1 VKQIIGLCS
10 TIAAILLIGCDPGLT
25 IYQVRPANI
34 VKSASAEITIHV
46 RTSHPLVG
54 ETFYAPE
61 VKITNSSGA
70 SITVTK
76 VELAEGNATPYENKP
91 VRAGTYP
98 ASISA
103 GDTQVLDVWF
113 NVKDGVGKMFHKPA
127 ELRVHYRSGNKEEI
141 VTTTIV
147 GGPLNTR
154 VP

>member
-1 VKQIIGLCS
+1 MKQIIGLCS
-10 TIAAILLIGCDPGLT
+10 VIAAIVFIGCDPGLT

-34 VKSASAEITIHV
+34 VNSARAEIDIHV
-46 RTSHPLVG
+46 RTTHPLVG
-54 ETFYAPE
+54 EISYAPE

-76 VELAEGNATPYENKP
+76 VELAEGNTTYENKP
-91 VRAGTYP
+91 VTGGTYP
-98 ASISA
+98 LSISA

-113 NVKDGVGKMFHKPA
+113 HVKDGVGKIFHKPA
-127 ELRVHYRSGNKEEI
+127 ELRVYSRSGDKEEI
-141 VTTTIV
+141 VSTTIV

>member
-1 VKQIIGLCS
+1 VKQNIGLCS

-25 IYQVRPANI
+25 IYQVRPASI
-34 VKSASAEITIHV
+34 VNSATAKINIHV
-46 RTSHPLVG
+46 RTSHPLIG
-54 ETFYAPE
+54 ETSYAPE

-76 VELAEGNATPYENKP
+76 VELAEGNAIYENKP

-103 GDTQVLDVWF
+103 GDTQVLDIWF
-113 NVKDGVGKMFHKPA
+113 DVKDGVGKMFHKPA
-127 ELRVHYRSGNKEEI
+127 ELRVHYRSDNKEEI
-141 VTTTIV
+141 VSTTIV